1 LDGVQREGGA
11 GHPIPDAGP
20 RRDSRSPQRQE
31 RSLAEQGV
39 DLSGEQQTK
48 IKTALEYFSQ
58 NLTAAATS

>member
-11 GHPIPDAGP
+11 SHPIPDARP
-20 RRDSRSPQRQE
+20 RRGSRSPPRHE
-31 RSLAEQGV
+31 RFLAEQGV

-48 IKTALEYFSQ
+48 TKTALEYFSK